1 MNIEMVCVVCP
12 VSCRMSVDKNEA
24 GDIFVSGNKCKR
36 GPAYAQKELTNPTRK
51 VSTTVKIDG
60 AVHLRLPVKSDQEVP
75 KALLLDIVKALD
87 EIDVKSPVKMGDV
100 VAKNVLG
107 TGINFVATR
116 SL

>member
-1 MNIEMVCVVCP
+1 MNKEMVCVVCP
-12 VSCRMSVDKNEA
+12 VSCRMSVEINEA

-36 GPAYAQKELTNPTRK
+36 GPVYAQKELTNPTRK

-60 AVHLRLPVKSDQEVP
+60 AIHLRLPVKSDQEVP

-87 EIDVKSPVKMGDV
+87 EIDVKSPVKMGDI
-100 VAKNVLG
+100 VATNVLG

>member
-1 MNIEMVCVVCP
+1 M
-12 VSCRMSVDKNEA
+12 
-24 GDIFVSGNKCKR
+24 
-36 GPAYAQKELTNPTRK
+36 
-51 VSTTVKIDG
+51 
-60 AVHLRLPVKSDQEVP
+60 RLPVKSDQEVP

-87 EIDVKSPVKMGDV
+87 DIDVKSPVKMGDI